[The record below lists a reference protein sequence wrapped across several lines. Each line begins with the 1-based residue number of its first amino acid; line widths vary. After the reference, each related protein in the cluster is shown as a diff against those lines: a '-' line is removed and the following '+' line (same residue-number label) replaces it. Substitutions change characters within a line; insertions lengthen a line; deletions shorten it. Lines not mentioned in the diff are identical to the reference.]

1 LECVTVFS
9 DHMSISKEKNEW
21 KKWI

>member
-9 DHMSISKEKNEW
+9 DHMSISKEKNER